1 MMGTLKMRGRI
12 VIRSIGLKDITVQ
25 FKAENYNGIILKG
38 REVAKRR
45 ARGFLDKD
53 KEFHWC
59 TEVMNRRMQWQI
71 VEMGNEQDLKAR
83 GHQIPGVHGM
93 RQKYPEKAGNSDKKH
108 LELQGEG
115 QGEIGEAS
123 E

>member
-1 MMGTLKMRGRI
+1 MRGRI

-38 REVAKRR
+38 RETAKRR
-45 ARGFLDKD
+45 ARGFLDND
-53 KEFHWC
+53 REFRWC
-59 TEVMNRRMQWQI
+59 TQVMNRRMQWQI

-93 RQKYPEKAGNSDKKH
+93 RKEYPEKAGNSDEKH
-108 LELQGEG
+108 LELQGQE
-115 QGEIGEAS
+115 QGEIGETP